1 MSAVPDGQE
10 RIKGFLCCCG
20 RGRQGLTPEAR
31 FSSQEGIMTIRH
43 EDALLI
49 ETLLVYR
56 VDYNSLGT
64 EHF

>member
-1 MSAVPDGQE
+1 
-10 RIKGFLCCCG
+10 
-20 RGRQGLTPEAR
+20 
-31 FSSQEGIMTIRH
+31 MTIRH